1 MAFVGRA
8 DLDGKF
14 EAPMQNC
21 HPPNSVSDLGI
32 FMVDI
37 YKSMSTNQLKKILI
51 KKGFKVYKLKNKSFY
66 KDYKSLIFT
75 SVVSLFLISIFFT
88 LPLSS
93 KLIVDKFEKSAVVEN
108 YSKKYLE
115 KVLSGETLITE
126 NSVDDGLDPRH
137 LVEDIEFKK
146 GPSKSVRIE
155 ASTLNQMF
163 LDKNYTLEVVR
174 IENIVKPFEV
184 GMLPV
189 ELKQIQSTKERKE
202 LFIKIVLPLILSE
215 NNRIRRDRS
224 TLFKL
229 LNKNINSKAEKNWLN
244 NKFKQYGV
252 VNKDVS
258 TLKVRMDEIP
268 VSLAIAQAAKETG
281 WGTSRFAIEG
291 NALFGQWTYSGDG
304 IKPAGS
310 DKNDKHK
317 VMAFSVLKASVR
329 AYQRNLNTHSSY
341 KEFRKVRAIQR
352 DNDEPLNSL
361 ELANYLNSYAETG
374 EEYTKILKKIIVQ
387 NNLKD
392 FDDAKLLPSSIE
404 LESLI

>member
-1 MAFVGRA
+1 M
-8 DLDGKF
+8 
-14 EAPMQNC
+14 
-21 HPPNSVSDLGI
+21 
-32 FMVDI
+32 
-37 YKSMSTNQLKKILI
+37 
-51 KKGFKVYKLKNKSFY
+51 
-66 KDYKSLIFT
+66 
-75 SVVSLFLISIFFT
+75 
-88 LPLSS
+88 
-93 KLIVDKFEKSAVVEN
+93 
-108 YSKKYLE
+108 
-115 KVLSGETLITE
+115 
-126 NSVDDGLDPRH
+126 
-137 LVEDIEFKK
+137 
-146 GPSKSVRIE
+146 
-155 ASTLNQMF
+155 
-163 LDKNYTLEVVR
+163 
-174 IENIVKPFEV
+174 
-184 GMLPV
+184 
-189 ELKQIQSTKERKE
+189 
-202 LFIKIVLPLILSE
+202 PLILSE

-224 TLFKL
+224 TLFKI

-291 NALFGQWTYSGDG
+291 NALFGQWTYSGEG

-374 EEYTKILKKIIVQ
+374 EEYTKILKKIIEQ

-392 FDDAKLLPSSIE
+392 FDKAKILPLSKNLKESI
-404 LESLI
+404 